1 MAPTPHTQSQAGCS
15 GCTTNR
21 TMPATTQATVP
32 MAIGM
37 NAVSGV
43 RHIGATYSSGMSA
56 GARRFITLLVL
67 ISLVGAV
74 VLAAL
79 GGVVFA

>member
-1 MAPTPHTQSQAGCS
+1 
-15 GCTTNR
+15 
-21 TMPATTQATVP
+21 MPATIQATVP

-37 NAVSGV
+37 YAVSWV
-43 RHIGATYSSGMSA
+43 RHIDATYSRGMSA

-74 VLAAL
+74 VLAAM

>member
-1 MAPTPHTQSQAGCS
+1 
-15 GCTTNR
+15 
-21 TMPATTQATVP
+21 MPATIQATVP

-37 NAVSGV
+37 NAESGV
-43 RHIGATYSSGMSA
+43 RHMRATYSSGMSA